1 MRIAAF
7 CHSLLSDWNRG
18 TAHFLRGILTELA
31 SRGHAV
37 EILEPRDP
45 WSVASL
51 VREHGTPMQS
61 EVREVYPDLA
71 IRRYDV
77 PTIDLDATL
86 DGVDLVLVHD
96 STPRDVV
103 ARIGAHRVRHGG
115 YTLLFHDTRH
125 RSVTEPSIDADEQAS
140 YDGVLVA
147 AETIR
152 ECYLARGWSRRVWTW
167 HKAADTRVFTPHARE
182 ATSDGDVVFIGNWG
196 DDRRFG
202 ELESMFVGPVRDL
215 GLSAQI
221 HGIRYPAAA
230 RATLAEAGVRDGGW
244 LPNYRMPSVFA
255 RYTATVHLPR
265 QPSLEGLAGLPTMR
279 AFEAMACGICLVS
292 SPWTDREELFTAG
305 SDYLVARTRDEMTEH
320 LRALVADAGLRAA
333 LSAHGLAT
341 VRRRHT
347 CAHRV
352 DELLGITE
360 ALGIDT
366 TTCTLP
372 PIAELVS
379 TSRIR
384 GAQPSD
390 RGSGTKPASP
400 ARSVGLSNGRRA

>member
-18 TAHFLRGILTELA
+18 TAHFLRGILTELVA
-31 SRGHAV
+31 RGHAV
-37 EILEPRDP
+37 EIYEPRDP

-51 VREHGTPMQS
+51 VREHTTPMLS
-61 EVREVYPDLA
+61 EVRAVYPDLA
-71 IRRYDV
+71 ITRYDV

-96 STPRDVV
+96 STPRDLV
-103 ARIGAHRVRHGG
+103 ARIGAHRARHRS

-125 RSVTEPSIDADEQAS
+125 RSVTEPSIDAHEQAS
-140 YDGVLVA
+140 YDGVLA
-147 AETIR
+147 SAETIR

-167 HKAADTRVFTPHARE
+167 HKAADTRVFQPPRDGDTASE
-182 ATSDGDVVFIGNWG
+182 GDVVFIGNWG
-196 DDRRFG
+196 DDRRVD
-202 ELESMFVGPVRDL
+202 ELEAMFVGPVRDL

-230 RATLAEAGVRDGGW
+230 RATLAAAGVRDGGW
-244 LPNYRMPSVFA
+244 LPNFRMPSVFA

-265 QPSLEGLAGLPTMR
+265 RPSLEGIAGLPTMR

-292 SPWTDREELFTAG
+292 SPWTDREELFTPG
-305 SDYLVARTRDEMTEH
+305 SDYLVARTREEMTEH
-320 LRALVADAGLRAA
+320 LRALVADADLRAA
-333 LSAHGLAT
+333 LRAHALAT

-360 ALGIDT
+360 ALGVDT
-366 TTCTLP
+366 TTCTMP
-372 PIAELVS
+372 PRAWCRV
-379 TSRIR
+379 
-384 GAQPSD
+384 
-390 RGSGTKPASP
+390 AS
-400 ARSVGLSNGRRA
+400 V